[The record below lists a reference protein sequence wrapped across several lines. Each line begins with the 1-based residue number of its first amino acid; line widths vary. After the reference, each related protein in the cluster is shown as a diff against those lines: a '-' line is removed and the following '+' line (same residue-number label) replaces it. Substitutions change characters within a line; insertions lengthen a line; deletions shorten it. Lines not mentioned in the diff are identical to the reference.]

1 MFYQPELIP
10 HERSAFQ
17 EYRGGEGL
25 EEGNEAQIEAYLKNK
40 V

>member
-10 HERSAFQ
+10 HERGAFQ
-17 EYRGGEGL
+17 EYRGGEGF
-25 EEGNEAQIEAYLKNK
+25 EEANEAKIEADLKNK